1 MKLKTADYKRDIF
14 YLMNKYPGIVS
25 KVETEMLLEYLFN
38 CAKLDLY
45 VGDFVVNETVEELY
59 DSLINRRLGGEPV
72 QYITGQAEFM
82 GLDFIVTKD
91 TFIPR
96 PETELLVNEVISS
109 SRLVRLR
116 RDSLE
121 HYWNDR
127 VSSTQY
133 SSSGHDSIS
142 GEQSREVRILDLCT
156 GSGNIAISLARSI
169 PQAEIIAT
177 DVSDAALKIAE
188 KNAARHDAGG
198 RIKFYRGD
206 LFNAL
211 IFDKNPKFDIMVC
224 NPPYIKHVDFPFLQ
238 DEVKMEPEISLNGGR
253 DGLDFYRIIAK
264 ESRRYLKKGGGIL
277 LEIGFGQ
284 KQAVEDIFC
293 SYNIFET
300 YRIINDFSD
309 IARAL
314 WINLL

>member
-25 KVETEMLLEYLFN
+25 RIETEMLLEYLFN
-38 CAKLDLY
+38 CTRLDLY

-121 HYWNDR
+121 HYWNGR

-133 SSSGHDSIS
+133 SSSGHDSILR
-142 GEQSREVRILDLCT
+142 EQSRE
-156 GSGNIAISLARSI
+156 
-169 PQAEIIAT
+169 
-177 DVSDAALKIAE
+177 
-188 KNAARHDAGG
+188 
-198 RIKFYRGD
+198 
-206 LFNAL
+206 
-211 IFDKNPKFDIMVC
+211 
-224 NPPYIKHVDFPFLQ
+224 
-238 DEVKMEPEISLNGGR
+238 
-253 DGLDFYRIIAK
+253 
-264 ESRRYLKKGGGIL
+264 
-277 LEIGFGQ
+277 
-284 KQAVEDIFC
+284 
-293 SYNIFET
+293 
-300 YRIINDFSD
+300 
-309 IARAL
+309 
-314 WINLL
+314 